1 MNKETIKQIKSEI
14 KFLESRE
21 IVDLVHDADIG
32 SCHSCYA
39 PIVERIIELESKL
52 PKIKITKKEWLKAYA
67 TIKIKGKIYPFMNR
81 KIFLDMKKRGLVPK
95 GIESIPIK
103 YAKKIEKEMGV
114 KP

>member
-39 PIVERIIELESKL
+39 PIVERIIELKSKL
-52 PKIKITKKEWLKAYA
+52 PKNRISEKEWFEQYPLT
-67 TIKIKGKIYPFMNR
+67 TIIEDKVYPLMNR
-81 KIFLDMKKRGLVPK
+81 KAFLDLKKKGLTPK
-95 GIESIPIK
+95 GMKPIPIK
-103 YAKKIEKEMGV
+103 YAEKIDKIFN
-114 KP
+114 P